1 MQAGIDAM
9 VAVGSHYGYSKTR
22 RHPSTKP
29 FIYATKDRSD
39 LIDLTQTAT
48 QLEKAKNFLAEIVR
62 GGKQVLFVGV
72 KPEAREAVREAA
84 LALRMPY
91 VSERWIGGTITN
103 FPEIKRRVEKL
114 HELLDKK
121 EKGEFSVYTK
131 KERLLIERS
140 IEKMDRNFG
149 GLADMKS
156 LPAAILLIDSRNE
169 DTALKEA
176 MYAHIPVVSL
186 SNTDCDIASVDYPV
200 VGNDGSVASVKFFVG
215 EFAKAIREIKTDK

>member
-1 MQAGIDAM
+1 MQAHLDAM

-39 LIDLTQTAT
+39 LIDLTQTTT
-48 QLEKAKNFLAEIVR
+48 QLEKAKSFLAEVVR

-156 LPAAILLIDSRNE
+156 LPAAILLVDSRNE

-186 SNTDCDIASVDYPV
+186 SNTDCDINAIDYPV
-200 VGNDGSVASVKFFVG
+200 VANDSSVASVKFFVE
-215 EFAKAIREIKTDK
+215 EFAKAIREAKTDK